1 MFHRLNRPDPL
12 HATQI
17 NVSIKPAEDCS
28 YETETFAN
36 LLTQSASTK
45 QTKYL
50 IIKR

>member
-1 MFHRLNRPDPL
+1 MKL
-12 HATQI
+12 
-17 NVSIKPAEDCS
+17 KPKYQKNPTEGCS
-28 YETETFAN
+28 YETEIFAN